1 MADQPIPP
9 FESDTLGQVLGDVLG
24 EKVPPPMP
32 KLLLSHPN
40 GLKEGT
46 SGKLYPGK
54 VKGRTAG
61 EAETLRMLR
70 ALPFKDAA
78 QKTHDEL
85 VAICTMAD
93 HLLH

>member
-1 MADQPIPP
+1 MQ
-9 FESDTLGQVLGDVLG
+9 
-24 EKVPPPMP
+24 EK
-32 KLLLSHPN
+32 
-40 GLKEGT
+40 LKAVR
-46 SGKLYPGK
+46 PGRLK
-54 VKGRTAG
+54 
-61 EAETLRMLR
+61 ETLRMDR